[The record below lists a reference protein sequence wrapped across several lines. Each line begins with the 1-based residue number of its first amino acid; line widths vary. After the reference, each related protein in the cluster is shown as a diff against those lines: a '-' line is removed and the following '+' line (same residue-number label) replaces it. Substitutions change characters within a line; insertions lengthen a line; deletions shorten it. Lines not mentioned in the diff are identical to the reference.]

1 MVSIEKIKQRIEA
14 VINREIAIAQKE
26 IAEFEE
32 KIYGNE
38 QFYGLGGWYT
48 QFNKAKE
55 RRERH
60 IEDLEALKSAQGRA
74 VKLET
79 MRLYPYYCPACQL
92 QVLLNDNRERNYMEH
107 TIDRPVCTRP
117 IYRSAHYT
125 EWQVQQ
131 GSKYSRLH
139 GDD

>member
-1 MVSIEKIKQRIEA
+1 MVSIEKIRQRIEA

-60 IEDLEALKSAQGRA
+60 IEELEALKKVQGKA
-74 VKLET
+74 VVLET

-92 QVLLNDNRERNYMEH
+92 QVTLNDNRERNYMEH
-107 TIDRPVCTRP
+107 TIDCPVCTRP
-117 IYRSAHYT
+117 IYKSAHYI
-125 EWQVQQ
+125 EWQVQVD
-131 GSKYSRLH
+131 SKYAKIH
-139 GDD
+139 GE